1 MKQTRIYDA
10 ITEQKMRGVWNIS
23 LALSQ
28 RMQTLDFY
36 YHIYQALEEF
46 EPERTHGY
54 RARFCYNE
62 QICSTLW
69 GGVSKV
75 WNTARY
81 RHSQKC
87 HQNDGADGMD
97 MIPDN
102 IKEMIIPSVKGI
114 GFFVVWFLGLCLY
127 GYTRDKFRRK

>member
-1 MKQTRIYDA
+1 MTQSPSRRCAAFGIYHSRSHNECKHLTSTIISIRLLKNLSQKEHTAIVRDSA
-10 ITEQKMRGVWNIS
+10 ITSRFA
-23 LALSQ
+23 AL
-28 RMQTLDFY
+28 Y
-36 YHIYQALEEF
+36 
-46 EPERTHGY
+46 G
-54 RARFCYNE
+54 
-62 QICSTLW
+62 

-102 IKEMIIPSVKGI
+102 IKEIIIPIVKGI